1 MTNTDRQAIESIQRD
16 RDTLKLIGGLQQNI
30 RTLKEIIDLLEVR
43 VKRLEDNE

>member
-1 MTNTDRQAIESIQRD
+1 MINTEQAIESIQRD
-16 RDTLKLIGGLQQNI
+16 RETLKLIGGLQQNI

>member
-1 MTNTDRQAIESIQRD
+1 MTNTEQAIESIQRD
-16 RDTLKLIGGLQQNI
+16 RETLKLIGGLQQNI

>member
-1 MTNTDRQAIESIQRD
+1 MLNTEQAVESIQRD
-16 RDTLKLIGGLQQNI
+16 RETLKLISGLQQNL